1 MSDINNQEE
10 KEQQQEQEES
20 PSSKNETNNND
31 KDPSTSESKEEETS
45 ASASF
50 MTIDPYAVLN
60 VAPNATAD
68 EIQKSYKFLSRSFHP
83 DKQPPGRNRDIAQ
96 NYFVQFKS
104 SYDIII
110 DPVLRLAY
118 DNHGMEGVRFLL
130 KNPKI
135 YKSMEQH
142 LAQIDNLNQ
151 NQNQNQHKKA
161 TSNVTHSSSR
171 RQAREILAEALQYH
185 SFYTNTRF
193 HKPSTS
199 AEITV
204 NCNSTHSA
212 FLGESPLSQANPIE
226 VEDTRLSMSITKSPG
241 AKTSLSF
248 GGHSS
253 VSSGQGSSGAQI
265 SVNYEP
271 SQGTDV
277 HFDLDVGTT
286 PDATKLTLGTSR
298 VLSNQTYV
306 AATFS
311 TSPPS
316 SSKDVQVTP
325 IGMTLTSHRSMINN
339 HITGTWVMGLALPK
353 FQLQYGLLSFT
364 SLYPNQPKYTAK
376 FNIGMDYTPVQF
388 SAEKSFGEEDKHV
401 GKISWGWGPRGID
414 LKAVSQRYLSQY
426 CKLNIGL
433 HHISAKGLTWWFQIQ
448 RGSIKFTVPILITTV
463 MSPAYAV
470 KSLYVTLVTGLVDAA
485 LGDLVKRG
493 VEETMK
499 EGAAS
504 AGNRASLR
512 REEVLLEREKV
523 KRDALLQ
530 IRLMEKPAQA
540 KRLYE
545 EKHDGL
551 VIVNAVYSVVGGDS
565 IDVTTAIMFWVVKGR
580 LQLPS
585 TTKSSMLG
593 FYDLRHEAPVDCEV
607 GYIEACWKVLE
618 KMWNGEEKA
627 EVGGTVAIPTLNVR
641 YRYAGC
647 LYEITASDHEP
658 LSLPS
663 PNALQLGGARVN

>member
-1 MSDINNQEE
+1 MSDINDQHGE
-10 KEQQQEQEES
+10 EQQQEQEES
-20 PSSKNETNNND
+20 SSSKNETSND
-31 KDPSTSESKEEETS
+31 KDPSSSESKEE

-50 MTIDPYAVLN
+50 KTIDPYAVLN

-104 SYDIII
+104 SYDILI

-118 DNHGMEGVRFLL
+118 DHHGMEGVRFLM
-130 KNPKI
+130 KSPKI

-142 LAQIDNLNQ
+142 LAQSDNLNQ
-151 NQNQNQHKKA
+151 TQKQKQNQSDITQ
-161 TSNVTHSSSR
+161 SSSR
-171 RQAREILAEALQYH
+171 RQAREILDEALQYH

-199 AEITV
+199 AEITI

-212 FLGESPLSQANPIE
+212 FLGESPLSQAHPIE
-226 VEDTRLSMSITKSPG
+226 VEDTRLGMSITKSPG
-241 AKTSLSF
+241 VKTSLSF

-253 VSSGQGSSGAQI
+253 VSSTGQGSSGTQL

-277 HFDLDVGTT
+277 HFDLDVGST
-286 PDATKLTLGTSR
+286 PEATKLTLGTSR

-311 TSPPS
+311 TTPPS
-316 SSKDVQVTP
+316 SSKDEEAPP
-325 IGMTLTSHRSMINN
+325 IGVTLTSHRSMLSN

-388 SAEKSFGEEDKHV
+388 SAEKTFGEDEKHV
-401 GKISWGWGPRGID
+401 GKVSWGWGPRGVD

-426 CKLNIGL
+426 CKLGIGL
-433 HHISAKGLTWWFQIQ
+433 HHVSAKGLTWWFQIQ

-463 MSPAYAV
+463 MSPGYAV

-493 VEETMK
+493 VEEVTK

-523 KRDALLQ
+523 KRDASLQ

-545 EKHDGL
+545 EEHDGL
-551 VIVNAVYSVVGGDS
+551 VIVSALYSVVGGDS
-565 IDVTTAIMFWVVKGR
+565 IDVTTALMFWVVRGR

-607 GYIEACWKVLE
+607 GYIEVCLKVLE
-618 KMWNGEEKA
+618 GMWNGKKRA
-627 EVGGTVAIPTLNVR
+627 EVGGTIMAFPTLNVR

-647 LYEITASDHEP
+647 LYEITTFDYEP

-663 PNALQLGGARVN
+663 PNALQLGGVRVN